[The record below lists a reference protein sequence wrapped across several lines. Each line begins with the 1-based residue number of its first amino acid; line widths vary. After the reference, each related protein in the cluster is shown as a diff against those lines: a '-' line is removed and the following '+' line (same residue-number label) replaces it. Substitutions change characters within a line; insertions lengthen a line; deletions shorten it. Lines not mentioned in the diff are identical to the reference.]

1 MAEKLFYY
9 LLALTFAGSFLLVYN
24 MILTK
29 LRSRRER
36 REWERLQ
43 TVQSEIKRMRDDERE
58 PQPQTTIQERGYD
71 SPQVFYDD
79 ALQLIQQLQREINER
94 VRELEKEL

>member
-9 LLALTFAGSFLLVYN
+9 LLALTLAGSFSLVYN
-24 MILTK
+24 MILTE
-29 LRSRRER
+29 LRNRRER
-36 REWERLQ
+36 RERESLQAAQVERRQ
-43 TVQSEIKRMRDDERE
+43 VAERE